1 MIMNYQ
7 TISMGAIALA
17 VLAGSAAA
25 FAAED
30 AKDATHDGTIVSITS
45 TELVMK
51 GKDDKELTHTLAKDA
66 KLTLDGKTCKAEDLK
81 AGLKIRVTTKT
92 DDAKAAT
99 NVEAISK
106 NPLFANTHEGK
117 VVSATSSKL
126 VMTGDDGKEH
136 SHTITDDTKV
146 TLDKKDCRA
155 SDLKAGTKIRVTT
168 KKSDETA
175 LICIE
180 AIEKDGDFAK
190 QI

>member
-1 MIMNYQ
+1 MTMNYQ
-7 TISMGAIALA
+7 TTAMGAIAFA
-17 VLAGSAAA
+17 VLAGTAAA
-25 FAAED
+25 FIAED
-30 AKDATHDGTIVSITS
+30 AKEATHDGTIVSITS

-51 GKDDKELTHTLAKDA
+51 GKDEKEQTHTLAKDA
-66 KLTLDGKTCKAEDLK
+66 KLSLDGKTCKVEDLK
-81 AGLKIRVTTKT
+81 AGLKIRVTTQI
-92 DDAKAAT
+92 DDSKAAT

-106 NPLFANTHEGK
+106 NLLFANTHEGK
-117 VVSATSSKL
+117 VVSASNSKL
-126 VMTGDDGKEH
+126 VMTGEDGMEH
-136 SHTITDDTKV
+136 PHTITDDTKV

-180 AIEKDGDFAK
+180 AIEKDGDFAQ